1 MKRKRRAGGKT
12 SAALMRRGGRSSAG
26 RNFQFRADVQFNFIP
41 VVVKCDE
48 SIYVLSD
55 EWIRRNAFGNGG
67 ETLHIG

>member
-41 VVVKCDE
+41 VEEHEMTDLM
-48 SIYVLSD
+48 I
-55 EWIRRNAFGNGG
+55 GNPAQ
-67 ETLHIG
+67 LCPIAKRPD